1 LLWGAGDDA
10 SGPGGEMAACR
21 GVGSERAARRG
32 RGHRFPTCGLP
43 GPLVVGRG
51 YRQGSGAKVRRRVGR
66 FAANRVNSA
75 SRKCMLEGR
84 GTWEMDVSLE
94 IAKQV
99 EKLPPDMQEQVLR
112 FVASLSASAPVGEK
126 GARLRQFSSSL
137 DSVSARQM
145 IQAIDE
151 ECERVDPSDW

>member
-1 LLWGAGDDA
+1 MD
-10 SGPGGEMAACR
+10 
-21 GVGSERAARRG
+21 
-32 RGHRFPTCGLP
+32 F
-43 GPLVVGRG
+43 
-51 YRQGSGAKVRRRVGR
+51 RQ
-66 FAANRVNSA
+66 
-75 SRKCMLEGR
+75 
-84 GTWEMDVSLE
+84 E

-112 FVASLSASAPVGEK
+112 FVSSLSVPAPVGEN

-151 ECERVDPSDW
+151 ECEQVDFGQW